1 MQRTDA
7 LCYHCKHKAC
17 HPQSLMPPSRKT
29 AAKIAPRA
37 KPATARERP
46 SANPRLNGAMAC
58 DTAFRIVAR
67 RHLDALNANHQATCD
82 GDPNALHQMRVALTH
97 LRTAILFF
105 SPMVHDAVRDE
116 VRDELKWLN
125 SELGAVRDLDVA
137 VDRVKALDQKRPQP
151 TEVVNSWN
159 AKRAEGHS
167 YLARILNSV
176 RYRWLID
183 QTTGWIENGPWSTKK
198 GKQAAKERGS
208 PIGPYSASKLEEWED
223 KLLKKSRKLRKM
235 GTKKRHRLRLF
246 NKKLTYSIDSLEDL
260 FADKNF
266 SKQKSALKHLS
277 KAQKSLGQLNDAAR
291 GSQLAGDLEQKGV
304 QTPVQFLKPRR
315 RKRLLKKASKAYRKL
330 GSLRIS

>member
-1 MQRTDA
+1 
-7 LCYHCKHKAC
+7 
-17 HPQSLMPPSRKT
+17 MPPSRKT
-29 AAKIAPRA
+29 AAKTTAKTASRA
-37 KPATARERP
+37 KQATARHP

-67 RHLDALNANHQATCD
+67 RHLDTLNANHQATCD
-82 GDPNALHQMRVALTH
+82 GDGDALHHMRIALTH

-137 VDRVKALDQKRPQP
+137 VDRVKALDQKRQQA
-151 TEVVNSWN
+151 TDVLNSWN

-266 SKQKSALKHLS
+266 SKQKTALKHLS
-277 KAQKSLGQLNDAAR
+277 RAQKSLGQLNDAAR
-291 GSQLAGDLEQKGV
+291 GTELAGDLEQKGV
-304 QTPVQFLKPRR
+304 QTPVEFLKPKRK
-315 RKRLLKKASKAYRKL
+315 KRLLKKASKAYHKL
-330 GSLRIS
+330 GKLK